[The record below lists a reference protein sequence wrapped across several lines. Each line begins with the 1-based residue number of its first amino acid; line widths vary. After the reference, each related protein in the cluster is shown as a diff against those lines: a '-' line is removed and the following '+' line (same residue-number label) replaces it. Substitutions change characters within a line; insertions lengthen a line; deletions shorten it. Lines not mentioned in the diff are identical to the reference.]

1 MTGTLAGIPIGSPEE
16 EEEKMKKVKILRRLA
31 EKALLS
37 LVTSPSKSVGADGD
51 NDPPSLN
58 DFRWNSVH
66 SNYTTD
72 LELFTQSENGDA
84 INRTPSFP
92 SPQLIEIITSSTD
105 VDLGNRGIRI
115 MAALLE
121 GITDSNIQLFGLDV
135 TAFGKL
141 STAVQSRVTIVLEAI
156 ETSQLQYANQVLK
169 EKKDSF
175 KKDSTSPKRESS
187 GFGGYEETKEGVDE
201 TEGQL
206 EMLLQNAPQAIEP
219 IIEDLLQLMDVEGL
233 YLSLI
238 IVEKMVSTTQHS
250 VNMFATRERL
260 GEVYFMASY
269 FLWWISIMAP
279 L

>member
-1 MTGTLAGIPIGSPEE
+1 MTGTLTGIPIGSPEE

-31 EKALLS
+31 EKAVLS
-37 LVTSPSKSVGADGD
+37 LVTSQSKLVSANGD
-51 NDPPSLN
+51 NDPISLN
-58 DFRWNSVH
+58 SFRWNSVH

-72 LELFTQSENGDA
+72 LELFTQSENGDTV
-84 INRTPSFP
+84 NRTRSFP

-156 ETSQLQYANQVLK
+156 EASQLEYANQVLK

-175 KKDSTSPKRESS
+175 KKDCVSPKRESS
-187 GFGGYEETKEGVDE
+187 AFAGFEETKEV
-201 TEGQL
+201 
-206 EMLLQNAPQAIEP
+206 
-219 IIEDLLQLMDVEGL
+219 
-233 YLSLI
+233 
-238 IVEKMVSTTQHS
+238 
-250 VNMFATRERL
+250 
-260 GEVYFMASY
+260 
-269 FLWWISIMAP
+269 
-279 L
+279 